1 LSRRLAQHLQSLRG
15 VACLLRL
22 FGWVGYNEV
31 MERADQRP
39 PVPAPDRPALPPF
52 ETVLKS
58 REVEDPVNLWVHRPL
73 AYAFVALIY
82 RTSITP
88 NQVTFLAL
96 LVGMFA
102 GVAFLIGTKTAMLV
116 GGICLWSSAILD
128 GADGILAR
136 AKRLFSDVG
145 RAIDGVAD
153 AIVAVLTVF
162 PGFYHMWL
170 KDHSPLQ
177 LAVMPVVIGTTLLH
191 VYLFDFY
198 KEAFLQHTKPSWDGN
213 PERLVEIEERI
224 ARLKR
229 ENAAWYVQIPMQIYL
244 GLVQNQIRTVT
255 ALNPLALRHHL
266 TFPVNEQSV
275 QIYRKHNRGPMQ
287 LWAMVSTAPHAYLMS
302 ICAMFDRL
310 DIYLWLRLIGANA
323 VFLIVCL
330 WQRAA
335 TRRTASDWAAA
346 GVSPKA

>member
-1 LSRRLAQHLQSLRG
+1 MHS
-15 VACLLRL
+15 
-22 FGWVGYNEV
+22 
-31 MERADQRP
+31 ADQSP
-39 PVPAPDRPALPPF
+39 KLPVAHVPALPPF

-88 NQVTFLAL
+88 NQITFMAL
-96 LVGMFA
+96 TVGLVA
-102 GVAFLIGTKTAMLV
+102 GVLFLVGTKTAMLV

-153 AIVAVLTVF
+153 AVVGVLTVL
-162 PGFYHMWL
+162 PAFYHVWITR
-170 KDHSPLQ
+170 HSVLD
-177 LAVMPVVIGTTLLH
+177 LWVMPVALGTTLFH

-198 KEAFLQHTKPSWDGN
+198 KEAFLQHTKPSWDGQ
-213 PERLVEIEERI
+213 PETLSIIQARIERLKAER
-224 ARLKR
+224 AP
-229 ENAAWYVQIPMQIYL
+229 WYAQLTTKMYL
-244 GLVQNQIRTVT
+244 GLVQNQIKTVT
-255 ALNPLALRHHL
+255 ALNPRALRHHL
-266 TFPVNEQSV
+266 TFPVSEESV
-275 QIYRKHNRGPMQ
+275 RIYRKNNRGPMQ
-287 LWAMVSTAPHAYLMS
+287 LWALVSTAPHSYLMS

-310 DIYLWLRLIGANA
+310 DVYLWLRLLGANG
-323 VFLIVCL
+323 VFILACL

-335 TRRTASDWAAA
+335 TKRTAAEWAAA
-346 GVSPKA
+346 GVGPHSGS

>member
-1 LSRRLAQHLQSLRG
+1 MACIAASLQWL
-15 VACLLRL
+15 
-22 FGWVGYNEV
+22 GYKGV

-39 PVPAPDRPALPPF
+39 PVPASHRPALPPF
-52 ETVLKS
+52 ATVLKS

-96 LVGMFA
+96 VVGLFA
-102 GVAFLIGTKTAMLV
+102 GIAFLVGTKTAMLV

-162 PGFYHMWL
+162 PGFYHVWL
-170 KDHSPLQ
+170 KDQSLLE
-177 LAVMPVVIGTTLLH
+177 LAVMPVAVGTTLFH

-198 KEAFLQHTKPSWDGN
+198 KEAFLQHTKPSWDGI
-213 PERLVEIEERI
+213 PERLTEIEQRI

-229 ENAAWYVQIPMQIYL
+229 ENAPWYAQIPMQIYL
-244 GLVQNQIRTVT
+244 GLVQNQIRTVS

-266 TFPVNEQSV
+266 TFSVNEQSI

-310 DIYLWLRLIGANA
+310 DIYLWLRLLGANA
-323 VFLIVCL
+323 VFLIACL

-335 TRRTASDWAAA
+335 TRRTAADWAAA
-346 GVSPKA
+346 GLAPRA